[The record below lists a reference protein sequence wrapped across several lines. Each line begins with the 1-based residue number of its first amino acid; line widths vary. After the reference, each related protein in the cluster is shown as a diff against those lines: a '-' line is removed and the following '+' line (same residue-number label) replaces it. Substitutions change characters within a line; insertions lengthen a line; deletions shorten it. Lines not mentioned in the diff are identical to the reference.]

1 MEQQPVFQVMPP
13 LAEDE
18 FAALEADI
26 AERGIVVPV
35 IVDQHGRLLDGHH
48 RHAIATRLGIECP
61 TEVRH
66 VADDEEARATA
77 FALNLTRRHLSREQR
92 RELIAKEIA
101 AKPDDSDRA
110 IARRF
115 ACSPS
120 TVGAVRRGLSNLDTD
135 ESATEP
141 MTRAEGL
148 EATFQIR
155 QALMQSND
163 HMRELV
169 DKHGLIGAVMLLDA
183 LHEMAEKE
191 YGRGDRLH
199 AAELFLRP
207 WIDLLTELFAVPG
220 GAEAVAAVR
229 DQLREASQR

>member
-1 MEQQPVFQVMPP
+1 MEPIFQVMPP
-13 LAEDE
+13 LSDDE
-18 FAALEADI
+18 LARSRPTSRSAASSSP
-26 AERGIVVPV
+26 VV
-35 IVDQHGRLLDGHH
+35 VDQHGRLLYGHH
-48 RHAIATRLGIECP
+48 RHAIAARLGIECP

-66 VADDEEARATA
+66 VADDEDARATA
-77 FALNLTRRHLSREQR
+77 LALNLTRRHLSREQR

-115 ACSPS
+115 GCSPS

-141 MTRAEGL
+141 MTRAEAL
-148 EATFQIR
+148 EATFQSR

-163 HMRELV
+163 DMRELV

-199 AAELFLRP
+199 AAELFLQP
-207 WIDLLTELFAVPG
+207 WIDPLTELFAVPG
-220 GAEAVAAVR
+220 GAEAVAA
-229 DQLREASQR
+229 LREQIRVASQG